1 VSTHSREVT
10 QRAPVRNLQGL
21 LDELEALGCDGETVS
36 VADIQQRL
44 GRRAFGPMLLAAALP
59 SLTPIATIPALP
71 SILSVI
77 VIFTAGQLV
86 LGRNEF
92 WLPRAILDRAV
103 SRATMVRVIGYL
115 RPLARFIDRLIKPR
129 LKALTGE
136 PFVRLIAACCCFLAL
151 FKVPLEFIPFT
162 GGIPAFPIA
171 VYGLGL
177 MARDGA
183 VVIFGM
189 VATVLALI
197 LLALIALVGVT
208 FVEEMWRVVFD

>member
-1 VSTHSREVT
+1 MSTHSRELR
-10 QRAPVRNLQGL
+10 QRAPVSNLQGL
-21 LDELEALGCDGETVS
+21 LDELEALGHGGETVS
-36 VADIQQRL
+36 MADIQQRL

-86 LGRNEF
+86 LGRHEF
-92 WLPRAILDRAV
+92 WLPRAILDRSV
-103 SRATMVRVIGYL
+103 SRATMVRVIGFL
-115 RPLARFIDRLIKPR
+115 RPVARFVDRLIKPR
-129 LKALTGE
+129 LVALTGE
-136 PFVRLIAACCCFLAL
+136 PFVRVIAACCCFLAL
-151 FKVPLEFIPFT
+151 FKVPLEFVPFT

-189 VATVLALI
+189 VATVLAFI
-197 LLALIALVGVT
+197 LLALIALIGVV
-208 FVEEMWRVVFD
+208 FVEEMWRVMFD

>member
-1 VSTHSREVT
+1 VSTHSRELM
-10 QRAPVRNLQGL
+10 QCAPVSNLQGL
-21 LDELEALGCDGETVS
+21 LNELEALGCGGETVS

-44 GRRAFGPMLLAAALP
+44 GRRAFGPTLLAAALP

-92 WLPRAILDRAV
+92 WLPRTILNRAV
-103 SRATMVRVIGYL
+103 ARATMVRVIGFL
-115 RPLARFIDRLIKPR
+115 RPVARFVDRLIKPR
-129 LKALTGE
+129 LEALTGE
-136 PFVRLIAACCCFLAL
+136 PFVRVIAACCCFLAL
-151 FKVPLEFIPFT
+151 FKVPLEFVPFT

-183 VVIFGM
+183 VVILGM
-189 VATVLALI
+189 VATVLALL
-197 LLALIALVGVT
+197 LLALIALIGVT
-208 FVEEMWRVVFD
+208 FLEEMWRVVFG